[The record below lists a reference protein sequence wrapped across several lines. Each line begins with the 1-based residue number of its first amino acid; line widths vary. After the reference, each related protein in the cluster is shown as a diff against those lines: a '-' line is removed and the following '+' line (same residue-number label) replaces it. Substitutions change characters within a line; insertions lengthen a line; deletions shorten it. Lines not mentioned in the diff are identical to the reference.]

1 MDGAAANAPT
11 GTIARTNTIIL
22 FIVAPRQSESEPNS
36 ARRKLVTVEEPSSK
50 PVAQLIAQP
59 SGQET
64 PCVYDARNAHFDTAG
79 LVILHQ
85 QYTFSSWFEDMDS
98 VELVPPTPLM
108 SELQAATP
116 LIDVVIP
123 FEVHVFAQSVEYEY
137 DDALSV
143 DVQVVFN
150 VFNATHFVTAWAPV
164 VVIAQSIAPARII
177 FNFIF

>member
-1 MDGAAANAPT
+1 
-11 GTIARTNTIIL
+11 
-22 FIVAPRQSESEPNS
+22 
-36 ARRKLVTVEEPSSK
+36 
-50 PVAQLIAQP
+50 
-59 SGQET
+59 
-64 PCVYDARNAHFDTAG
+64 
-79 LVILHQ
+79 
-85 QYTFSSWFEDMDS
+85 MDS

-150 VFNATHFVTAWAPV
+150 VFNATHLVTACAGGIIV
-164 VVIAQSIAPARII
+164 AVKIQARIK
-177 FNFIF
+177 

>member
-1 MDGAAANAPT
+1 M
-11 GTIARTNTIIL
+11 
-22 FIVAPRQSESEPNS
+22 
-36 ARRKLVTVEEPSSK
+36 
-50 PVAQLIAQP
+50 
-59 SGQET
+59 
-64 PCVYDARNAHFDTAG
+64 YDARNAQFDTAG

-150 VFNATHFVTAWAPV
+150 VFNATHLVTACAGGIIV
-164 VVIAQSIAPARII
+164 AVKIQARIK
-177 FNFIF
+177 

>member
-1 MDGAAANAPT
+1 MY
-11 GTIARTNTIIL
+11 
-22 FIVAPRQSESEPNS
+22 E
-36 ARRKLVTVEEPSSK
+36 
-50 PVAQLIAQP
+50 
-59 SGQET
+59 
-64 PCVYDARNAHFDTAG
+64 ARNAQFDTAG

-150 VFNATHFVTAWAPV
+150 VFNATHLVTAWTPV
-164 VVIAQSIAPARII
+164 ALVRTVVIAPISIKC
-177 FNFIF
+177 FFILSLLFSLRMKKPPEKFGWLEVSNY

>member
-1 MDGAAANAPT
+1 MY
-11 GTIARTNTIIL
+11 
-22 FIVAPRQSESEPNS
+22 ES
-36 ARRKLVTVEEPSSK
+36 
-50 PVAQLIAQP
+50 
-59 SGQET
+59 
-64 PCVYDARNAHFDTAG
+64 RNAHFDTAG

-137 DDALSV
+137 DDALSA

-150 VFNATHFVTAWAPV
+150 VFNATHLVTACAGGI
-164 VVIAQSIAPARII
+164 IAAVKIQARIK
-177 FNFIF
+177 

>member
-1 MDGAAANAPT
+1 
-11 GTIARTNTIIL
+11 
-22 FIVAPRQSESEPNS
+22 
-36 ARRKLVTVEEPSSK
+36 
-50 PVAQLIAQP
+50 
-59 SGQET
+59 
-64 PCVYDARNAHFDTAG
+64 
-79 LVILHQ
+79 
-85 QYTFSSWFEDMDS
+85 MDS

-164 VVIAQSIAPARII
+164 AVIAQSIALAIKIFDFIVLLLFFPNKKTTKNLVVRRLRTIQRIVLLI
-177 FNFIF
+177 LIYHNPPDQMSGVYFSS